1 MKNHIIELA
10 NEAGYKN
17 EGNNRQRVIKNL
29 NLLIDAGVLKIK
41 FIHADKYNCKE
52 DGRSFWF
59 MANDGFKRCTNYR
72 FELYGKMFNGHFVA
86 KTIKTKNWGEVST
99 EYLSNTY
106 LDLDRM
112 MLHIVRKLALVK
124 TETDFMKETIYA
136 KHGNCSCSKCDGQGI
151 IPAFSYYANGV
162 CFDCGGM
169 GINRSVLSMY
179 IKETINSVK

>member
-1 MKNHIIELA
+1 MKNYIIELA

-29 NLLIDAGVLKIK
+29 NLLIDAGVLRIK
-41 FIHADKYNCKE
+41 FIDADKYNNKD

-59 MANDGFKRCTNYR
+59 MANDGFKRCTNYK
-72 FELYGKMFNGHFVA
+72 FELYGKFFNGHFVA
-86 KTIKTKNWGEVST
+86 KKT
-99 EYLSNTY
+99 NTHLN
-106 LDLDRM
+106 LDKM
-112 MLHIVRKLALVK
+112 MLHIVRKLASVK
-124 TETDFMKETIYA
+124 TEIDFMKETIYA

-169 GINRSVLSMY
+169 GINRSVLSTY
-179 IKETINSVK
+179 IQETINLVK

>member
-41 FIHADKYNCKE
+41 FIHSDRYNNE
-52 DGRSFWF
+52 TEGWAFWYN
-59 MANDGFKRCTNYR
+59 AKDGFKRCTNYK
-72 FELYGKMFNGHFVA
+72 FELYGRGFYGHFVA
-86 KTIKTKNWGEVST
+86 KKETTRIWGEKIVSFK
-99 EYLSNTY
+99 SNTY
-106 LDLDRM
+106 LDLDSM

-162 CFDCGGM
+162 CFDCGGV
-169 GINRSVLSMY
+169 GINRDLLSMY
-179 IKETINSVK
+179 VKETINLVK